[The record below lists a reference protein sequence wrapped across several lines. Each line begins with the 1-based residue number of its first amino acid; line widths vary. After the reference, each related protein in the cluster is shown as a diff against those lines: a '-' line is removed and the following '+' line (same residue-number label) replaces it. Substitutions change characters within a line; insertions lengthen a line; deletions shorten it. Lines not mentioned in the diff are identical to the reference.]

1 MRKLL
6 FIALTLLSTLPAFSQ
21 YDDFAGFYKGK
32 ITLADGSALKK
43 GYPLSMYPEIYAE
56 VYRGPEAKYRLKITT
71 GIMARTEA
79 NGLAENL
86 IAVDGK
92 IAFAIK
98 DKHSDVKG
106 EITPKAVVATGTYQG
121 QQVKINLKRFE
132 FKSPTLGEKAPAGA
146 VVLFD
151 GTKKCLEENWVLV
164 ADNTKPA
171 NWILGDGAMTV
182 KTDAKRPD
190 GKRLNTTIESKKAF
204 GKCKLHIEFRTAPLY
219 EKLAQ
224 ARSNSGVFFGP
235 YEVQVLDS
243 FGADASWD
251 HCGSIYRQTPSQYNA
266 SLQPGAWQT
275 YDIIFTPAKY
285 EGDKVVEFPTFV
297 VYHNGK
303 CVQRATPVPYGTSIP
318 FKDAAKFVHPKDPVK
333 FRLQDHTDAVSFRN
347 IWVQE
352 L

>member
-6 FIALTLLSTLPAFSQ
+6 FIAITLLATLPAFSQ
-21 YDDFAGFYKGK
+21 YDEFAGFYKGK
-32 ITLADGSALKK
+32 ITLENGSELKK

-71 GIMARTEA
+71 GILARTEA
-79 NGLAENL
+79 NVLAENL
-86 IAVDGK
+86 TAVDGK
-92 IAFAIK
+92 IAFTLK
-98 DKHSDVKG
+98 DKASSYTG
-106 EITPKAVVATGTYQG
+106 TITPKEVVATGIYQG
-121 QQVKINLKRFE
+121 QKVKIKLKKFV
-132 FKSPTLGEKAPAGA
+132 FKSPTLGAKAPEGA
-146 VVLFD
+146 IVLFD
-151 GTKKCLEENWVLV
+151 GTKKCLEDNWVLV
-164 ADNTKPA
+164 ADKTKPA

-219 EKLAQ
+219 DKLTQ

-235 YEVQVLDS
+235 YEIQVLDS
-243 FGADASWD
+243 FGADATWD

-266 SLQPGAWQT
+266 SLEPGAWQT
-275 YDIIFTPAKY
+275 YDIEFTPAKY
-285 EGDKVVEFPTFV
+285 EGDKVVELPVVT

-303 CVQRATPVPYGTSIP
+303 CVQRATPIPYGTSIP
-318 FKDAAKFVHPKDPVK
+318 VKNVAQFVHPKDPVNL
-333 FRLQDHTDAVSFRN
+333 RLQDHTDAVSFRN
-347 IWVQE
+347 IWVQK